1 MVDENNIVINPVDPT
16 TFEYQEYSEQ
26 DSNLISSS
34 RLDTAFTMSTD
45 YIEYYIYDDS
55 KNLVFPLDTSSK
67 IQQKMQKQPTDE
79 EILSALNEI
88 IQNQTNNK

>member
-1 MVDENNIVINPVDPT
+1 MVDENNITINPVDPT

-26 DSNLISSS
+26 DNNLISSS

-67 IQQKMQKQPTDE
+67 IYDQRNYSVIDGGHYSKPRRKFKGYR
-79 EILSALNEI
+79 L
-88 IQNQTNNK
+88 